1 MLTTLAPLVNVI
13 AAGNGAIVKPSE
25 LAPHSSRVMV
35 EMLRGCLDS
44 ELYKCVEGRVKVAV
58 ALTNS
63 KVDGVCFTG
72 STEKGRL
79 VA

>member
-1 MLTTLAPLVNVI
+1 MGSWNFPMLTTLAPLVNVI

-44 ELYKCVEGRVKVAV
+44 ELY
-58 ALTNS
+58 
-63 KVDGVCFTG
+63 
-72 STEKGRL
+72 
-79 VA
+79 